1 MALRSPQEISGAV
14 ELQDDLTAELRV
26 RFDEDYSLYR
36 LDPFN
41 GIERDDGVES
51 EEGYAHYTSSEPQ
64 TFADKIITFVIE
76 SKMLL
81 QIKHPNAQERQ
92 READDAKERFLFGIL
107 RAADERLVRL
117 MKPRL
122 RHELSFHAAIRGFL
136 FGRAMLVKRP
146 DETTFVDITPWDP
159 LNTYWKMGADGL
171 EWACYRLKK
180 TRDEIKAQYDVDLDS
195 EGSGEGDE
203 GIDVYDFYDNEIN
216 TVVTASRVLK
226 PPQAHG
232 SPRIP
237 IFYNVVGAVPMIQSE
252 MSNDTIK
259 DWGESIFKAGRNVYK
274 NYQQMM
280 SIMLELA
287 SRSRKPPT
295 DVHSPDGTKTLES
308 DPWVSGSEIST
319 AEGETVKPLELLRS
333 APDLG
338 PFLALIS
345 GEMQRGALPHT
356 AFGEL
361 PFQLSGYA
369 IQTLRQGIET
379 ILTPRLRAVEEVVQ
393 QICRLV
399 SDQYATGSFDNMELS
414 GYDANRQYF
423 REEID
428 PIAIN
433 MAGDIEVKMVS
444 VLPQDDVQ
452 KASMAQIMRD
462 GPVPLAH
469 DRWIRE
475 EVMGIQDT
483 DNFDT
488 QIKEQT
494 AERMLPEAALFTHMK
509 ASEDMGRSDL
519 AGFYYWKL
527 IDAMLQSQI
536 QHGQLMG
543 MAQQSGLLN
552 GAGGQ
557 MGAGVPPTAAP
568 PQSFGQGA
576 APSDLSN
583 PGAQAPPGTPRPGA
597 QTEATRLTNIGLV
610 GPGG

>member
-1 MALRSPQEISGAV
+1 
-14 ELQDDLTAELRV
+14 
-26 RFDEDYSLYR
+26 
-36 LDPFN
+36 
-41 GIERDDGVES
+41 
-51 EEGYAHYTSSEPQ
+51 
-64 TFADKIITFVIE
+64 
-76 SKMLL
+76 
-81 QIKHPNAQERQ
+81 
-92 READDAKERFLFGIL
+92 
-107 RAADERLVRL
+107 
-117 MKPRL
+117 
-122 RHELSFHAAIRGFL
+122 
-136 FGRAMLVKRP
+136 
-146 DETTFVDITPWDP
+146 
-159 LNTYWKMGADGL
+159 
-171 EWACYRLKK
+171 
-180 TRDEIKAQYDVDLDS
+180 
-195 EGSGEGDE
+195 
-203 GIDVYDFYDNEIN
+203 
-216 TVVTASRVLK
+216 
-226 PPQAHG
+226 
-232 SPRIP
+232 
-237 IFYNVVGAVPMIQSE
+237 

-259 DWGESIFKAGRNVYK
+259 DWGESVFKAGRNVYK

-379 ILTPRLRAVEEVVQ
+379 ILTPRLRAVEESIQ

-399 SDQYATGSFDNMELS
+399 SDQYATGAFDDMELS

-428 PIAIN
+428 PNVIN

-452 KASMAQIMRD
+452 KASMAQMMRE
-462 GPVPLAH
+462 GQVPLAH

-483 DNFDT
+483 DSMDD
-488 QIKEQT
+488 QIKEQM
-494 AERMLPEAALFTHMK
+494 AERLLPMTTLYTHMI
-509 ASEDMGRSDL
+509 ASAERGEEEIAGILLAEIQFITLQKQLELAQLQAMG
-519 AGFYYWKL
+519 
-527 IDAMLQSQI
+527 
-536 QHGQLMG
+536 
-543 MAQQSGLLN
+543 QQSGLLQQ
-552 GAGGQ
+552 GGGSSP
-557 MGAGVPPTAAP
+557 MGAGISPQVAP
-568 PQSFGQGA
+568 PQAFGNGA
-576 APSDLSN
+576 NPADLSN
-583 PGAQAPPGTPRPGA
+583 PGPQNAPGTPRPGA
-597 QTEATRLTNIGLV
+597 QNGTPL
-610 GPGG
+610 GG